1 MTRPLIIDTD
11 PGTDDAVAIML
22 AAASPEVRII
32 GISAV
37 AGNTDVGRTAANA
50 AALADLLDLD
60 CPVGRGASGP
70 LWRRDTVAGTAF
82 HGEDGLGG
90 YELPRSSRTPEPGI
104 SMLARL
110 IESSPDPVTI
120 VGIGPLTNLALL
132 MAEQPETTRKV
143 ERIIIMGGGTND
155 ALGNATAAA
164 EFNIYYD
171 PDAAARVFDFGVP
184 LTMVGLNVTN
194 RTLVSRKHLPSL
206 FASGGKISHMVG
218 HILDDHQQ
226 RWGGDGSMAQ
236 HDALAMA
243 ALIDPDVIST
253 RLLPVDVENT
263 GRLTAGMTVVDYRA
277 SGGEGGD
284 QRPANVDVALD
295 VDVSRFRALLDERLS
310 ELDRILQ

>member
-1 MTRPLIIDTD
+1 
-11 PGTDDAVAIML
+11 
-22 AAASPEVRII
+22 
-32 GISAV
+32 
-37 AGNTDVGRTAANA
+37 
-50 AALADLLDLD
+50 
-60 CPVGRGASGP
+60 
-70 LWRRDTVAGTAF
+70 
-82 HGEDGLGG
+82 
-90 YELPRSSRTPEPGI
+90 
-104 SMLARL
+104 MLARL

-120 VGIGPLTNLALL
+120 VAIGPLTNLALL

-206 FASGGKISHMVG
+206 FTSGGKISHMVG

-263 GRLTAGMTVVDYRA
+263 GRLTAGMTVVDYRV

-295 VDVSRFRALLDERLS
+295 VDVSRFAPCSTSGSASSIGSSSEPDDESSVSAVASSRSSRPSCRPGKRQRRPDCRRRTTPIGGGDVARVQRPSLCRREGCKPGS
-310 ELDRILQ
+310 RCRCRRR